1 MSEIVDGPFELAFE
15 DQQEALVDEV
25 VDLQF
30 LSLTVVLQ
38 QPIQEVGFL
47 GGRLLNL
54 LLSLDGL
61 LDQLELLN
69 GLTLLADL

>member
-1 MSEIVDGPFELAFE
+1 LSEIVDGPFELAFE

-30 LSLTVVLQ
+30 LSLAVVLQ